1 MALAPFTL
9 KDLFLAAR
17 FNPSCPM
24 NQPGRLLG
32 KHCKARTQR
41 AQAKRT
47 KLNRGHGKIVK
58 RTPYSPSGM
67 PPLWMQPSTMRH
79 ASAP

>member
-17 FNPSCPM
+17 FNPRNPM

-32 KHCKARTQR
+32 THCKARTQR
-41 AQAKRT
+41 AQAKRL
-47 KLNRGHGKIVK
+47 KSGRK
-58 RTPYSPSGM
+58 PYDPAGM

-79 ASAP
+79 KSAP